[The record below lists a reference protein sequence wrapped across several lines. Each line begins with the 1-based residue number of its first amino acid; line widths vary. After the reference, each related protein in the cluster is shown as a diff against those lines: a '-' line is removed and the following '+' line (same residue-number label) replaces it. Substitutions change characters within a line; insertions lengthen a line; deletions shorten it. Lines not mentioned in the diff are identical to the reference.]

1 MKRKIKR
8 RTFTVSG
15 GRVGGGNFPKTKQ
28 GRPGINQGR
37 PKARNPLDIL
47 KFENFDDIAKG
58 INDAKEA
65 AETLKKLHDDY
76 VKPLKTG
83 LKTNVKVGISM
94 GQKPSEHTGG
104 EEPTSPVMVQNTEQK
119 HTLANI
125 SDDRVV
131 HKTVYTTGVPTSS
144 ALKALKKQNGSGYRV
159 LTDSLVDVSDL
170 IDRNI
175 LTQRCGF
182 NQKLYHVPPIRS
194 QVPLYLIKDL
204 IANDKAPAPDSYA
217 ARRVLSNVFNVKQQ
231 FMIKNTSAHFPMIF
245 TIHLVKIKNTDYI
258 TQSMNSLMNVSF
270 YGTSDDLNDYNAL
283 SLGFAP
289 KYLQH
294 RPLQIEGSGTM
305 QSSYVLVSNKLKSPA
320 SSSNFRSAAKIVESF
335 QKTIPPGDFWNFS
348 HIHNCGAGIDFTS
361 IYRATDEGSGEETD
375 MSAALTT
382 NTDQKYMPFTYGVIF
397 ECKGKTAEAYFI
409 PAENSTNTYI
419 GSAPCNYTYEF
430 KTSAYFAAEEIDGTS
445 VNTPGLRIWEQDYAM
460 SNFGTVDPTREKFI
474 LPTDLSGSVLA
485 ATAGNVGKGYIP
497 MLTSAAT
504 SAALFEGVND
514 PG

>member
-1 MKRKIKR
+1 MKRKR
-8 RTFTVSG
+8 RRAFAVTG
-15 GRVGGGNFPKTKQ
+15 GRVGGGNFPKL
-28 GRPGINQGR
+28 GRPGMNEGR
-37 PKARNPLDIL
+37 TVKKELRNPLYIL

-58 INDAKEA
+58 ISDAKDA
-65 AETLKKLHDDY
+65 ADKLKKLHDDY
-76 VKPLKTG
+76 VKPVKTG
-83 LKTNVKVGISM
+83 LKTSVKVGVGISF
-94 GQKPSEHTGG
+94 KPSEHTGG
-104 EEPTSPVMVQNTEQK
+104 EDPTCPVMVQNSEKK
-119 HTLANI
+119 HVLANVD
-125 SDDRVV
+125 DDRMV
-131 HKTVYTTGVPTSS
+131 HKTVYQTGIPTSS

-159 LTDSLVDVSDL
+159 LTDSLVDVISL
-170 IDRNI
+170 TDRNV
-175 LTQRCGF
+175 LTQQCGF

-204 IANDKAPAPDSYA
+204 IANDKSPNPDDYA
-217 ARRVLSNVFNVKQQ
+217 TRRVLSNVFNVKQQ

-245 TIHLVKIKNTDYI
+245 TIHLVKIKNSDYI
-258 TQSMNSLMNVSF
+258 TQSMNSLMNVTF
-270 YGTSDDLNDYNAL
+270 YDTSANLDDFNTL
-283 SLGFAP
+283 SLGYAP

-361 IYRATDEGSGEETD
+361 IYRATDEGSGEESD

-382 NTDQKYMPFTYGVIF
+382 NTDQKFMPFTYGVIF